1 MSTGVCQLS
10 DKLGVRRFYQRIIEM
25 GIFPFE
31 IRINSMKTPPE
42 AYLIFKAE
50 LKKAQLE
57 KEKLRKAYED
67 KLSELNREL
76 ERLKEQITAQ
86 QELMKTTI
94 DYAIRIEEDMDH
106 FKAEVELNK
115 SQRKNTFH

>member
-1 MSTGVCQLS
+1 M
-10 DKLGVRRFYQRIIEM
+10 R
-25 GIFPFE
+25 
-31 IRINSMKTPPE
+31 TPPE

-57 KEKLRKAYED
+57 KEKLRKAYEE
-67 KLSELNREL
+67 KLADLNREL
-76 ERLKEQITAQ
+76 ARLKEQIVAQ

-106 FKAEVELNK
+106 FKQEVKQNK
-115 SQRKNTFH
+115 SQRKNSFH

>member
-1 MSTGVCQLS
+1 M
-10 DKLGVRRFYQRIIEM
+10 R
-25 GIFPFE
+25 
-31 IRINSMKTPPE
+31 TPPE

-57 KEKLRKAYED
+57 KEKLRKAYEE
-67 KLSELNREL
+67 KLADLNREL
-76 ERLKEQITAQ
+76 ARLKEQIAAQ

-106 FKAEVELNK
+106 FKQEVKQNQ
-115 SQRKNTFH
+115 SQRKNSFH

>member
-1 MSTGVCQLS
+1 M
-10 DKLGVRRFYQRIIEM
+10 R
-25 GIFPFE
+25 
-31 IRINSMKTPPE
+31 TPPE

-57 KEKLRKAYED
+57 KEKLRKAYEE
-67 KLSELNREL
+67 KLADLNREL
-76 ERLKEQITAQ
+76 ARLKEQIVAQ

-106 FKAEVELNK
+106 FKQEVKQNQ
-115 SQRKNTFH
+115 SQRKNSFH

>member
-1 MSTGVCQLS
+1 
-10 DKLGVRRFYQRIIEM
+10 M

-31 IRINSMKTPPE
+31 LSINSMRTPPE

-50 LKKAQLE
+50 LKNAQLE

-67 KLSELNREL
+67 KLGELNREL
-76 ERLKEQITAQ
+76 ARLKEQIASQ

-106 FKAEVELNK
+106 FKQEVEHNK
-115 SQRKNTFH
+115 TQRKNTFH